1 MANEDKT
8 KRVIKDAKKQNEQGR
23 IKKTRQFSIP
33 RTYVPRSVA
42 LILPSYHFGGK
53 ASEGGVDSE
62 ISHTEYVNTPQDQ
75 TYSPIET
82 KGNQTV
88 HPEPAPY
95 IAGGDYEPPHHT
107 ENAGSH
113 HFTQPHH
120 YGKPV
125 TSTPTNTFGQT
136 NLTPIPTI
144 NSHTVEHKDYSYLT
158 PPVVGLPQSG
168 TVVEDTTLA
177 VSGTVDIHSA
187 QKGAPLTF
195 TPDNLHGQY
204 GEFTLNKDTG
214 EWSYALDNSHH
225 QNLAQGE
232 THTEILHVTATSAA
246 GVSVHQDITVT
257 VQGTNDIPV
266 ITSQAQHES
275 TKEDGVLLV
284 NGQVSASDVDHGA
297 VLTYTPDNLQGQY
310 GLFSL
315 NPSTGKWAYTLNN
328 QGDQAL
334 AEGEHHT
341 ETMLVT
347 VTDEHGATTTQTVT
361 VDVEGT
367 NDRPV
372 ITSQPQ
378 AGTVK
383 EDDVLAVKGQVT
395 ATDVDHGSSLTY
407 TPDNLQGQYG
417 SFSLSS
423 SSGRWIYKLDNN
435 AHQALALGESHTETM
450 LVTVTDEHGAKTTQ
464 QVTVTVEG
472 TNDKPVIT
480 SQAQTGAV
488 KEDDVLFVRGQVTAT
503 DIDHGA
509 VLTYTPDSLQ
519 GHYGSFT
526 LNSGAGTWTYKLDN
540 NGHQDLALGEHHTDV
555 MLVTVTD
562 EHGAKVTQEVRVE
575 VTGTNDKP
583 VITSGVQSETVKED
597 ATLFVRGQVVATD
610 VDNHAVLTYTP
621 DNLQGQYGSFT
632 LNKSSGSWAYKLD
645 NAAHQA
651 LAEGEHHTE
660 TLLVTVTDEHGAK
673 TTQQVTVEVEGTN
686 DRPVIAS
693 QAQTGAVKEDA
704 TLFVRGQVTATDVD
718 KGAVLTYAPD
728 SLQGQYGSFTLNKN
742 SGTWTYTLDN
752 SAHQELAEGEHHTE
766 TLLVTVT
773 DEHGAKAT
781 QTVTVDVEGTN
792 DKPVVTS
799 GVQHENVKEDAT
811 LFVRGQV
818 TATDADN
825 HAVLTYT
832 PDNLTGQYGAFTLN
846 KSSGAWTYKL
856 DNSAHQALAEGE
868 HHTETL
874 LVTVTDE
881 HGAKT
886 TQTVT
891 VDVEGTNDKP
901 VITSKAQAETVKEDD
916 VLTATGQITAS
927 DVDHGAVLTYSAPQ
941 TEMTGAY
948 GSFTLNPSSGVWHYK
963 LDNTAHQALAFGETH
978 TETLHVTVTD
988 DKGATTTQSVVV
1000 TVEGTNDKPV
1010 ITSSAQ
1016 SGSVNEDGTMFT
1028 KGQVSASDVDNGAI
1042 LTYTPDNLQ
1051 GHYGSFSLNPSS
1063 GTWTYT
1069 LDNQHH
1075 QDLAEGEKHTET
1087 LLVTVTDEHGAKTTQ
1102 QVTVDVTGTNDRP
1115 VITSNPQSAGV
1126 KEDDVLLARG
1136 QVTATDVDKGSV
1148 LTYTPD
1154 SLQGQY
1160 GSFTL
1165 NKSSGTWTYTLDNQ
1179 HHQDLAE
1186 GEHHTETML
1195 VTVTDEH
1202 GARVTQQVSIDIEG
1216 TNDRPKIT
1224 SHAQT
1229 GSVTEDKVL
1238 DASGQVIATDVDH
1251 GAKLSYTPDSLQ
1263 GNYGVFTLDKT
1274 TGAWHYSLDKA
1285 ASQVLGDGEHY
1296 QEHMLVTVTD
1306 EHGAKVTQQV
1316 SVDVQGTN
1324 DAPVITSHPQAETVK
1339 EDDVLL
1345 VRGQV
1350 TATDSDQHATLQ
1362 YSATNNLHGQYG
1374 TFTLNPSSGG
1384 WTYTL
1389 DNANQR
1395 VQVLAHGE
1403 THTETLHVLVT
1414 DNNGATTTQ
1423 DIEVTVKG
1431 TNDRPV
1437 ISLHGS
1443 DADSGCVIE
1452 EGSTAAGQPITG
1464 SATTTGHLTG
1474 TDVDSGDTQSWSIIN
1489 PIGGHAA
1496 GGGVYGHLTVNANG
1510 QWTYALDNSR
1520 TETQA
1525 LTQGQQVSETF
1536 TVRVTDSQGLTAEH
1550 QVTVNVTGSNDQA
1563 HITGQDSA
1571 TLTEDTGF
1579 NTKDQL
1585 HTSGDLAV
1593 TDVDSNEDHF
1603 KAETINGQY
1612 GSLTVDTHG
1621 HWHYE
1626 ANNNQ
1631 RAIQELKASDS
1642 LTDTITV
1649 QSADGTTHDVA
1660 ITINGTNDLPV
1671 IANTG
1676 DKGNVVEAGS
1686 HPDGHRHTSAETGTP
1701 SVSGTS
1707 SAQETDKGDP
1717 AHWAVTN
1724 GQGTYGSLV
1733 INARTGRWEYTLDNT
1748 QNGPAD
1754 RLHQGEVVTE
1764 HFEVTDTDSSGT
1776 PVKHTVEITVTGSN
1790 DVPVISGTHTGAVT
1804 EAGGTANAVAGTPSI
1819 AGDLSATD
1827 YDNNDGTLTWS
1838 VDGATSGTETRVGKF
1853 GTFTI
1858 DQNGHWHYQL
1868 NNSDP
1873 DAQKLQQGQNPT
1885 ETFTVLVTD
1894 SSGKPVE
1901 QEVTVTVHGT
1911 NDDPVL
1917 AAYVPQ
1923 TFAEDSSS
1931 HINNHRQ
1938 FVQLPAL
1945 TDVDDTHHTF
1955 SLERGHPGWVSIDQN
1970 GQVRVKTDAGALQH
1984 LSVGEHLDQDVVVIV
1999 EDDHGGTTKQTLHL
2013 TIQGTND
2020 TPRLSVLKIED
2031 RPGHFSHQQSMQSTG
2046 NNAHQPQLSVNEDT
2060 QLSGKVFFNDVDD
2073 QKDSNH
2079 PQGDTYTFT
2088 TQVKVTDELG
2098 HTTTVSAK
2106 DAGLTLGDDG
2116 HFTFDAS
2123 AQIYQHLQIGQNA
2136 KVDVLVTVTDNHG
2149 AHDQQHMHFTVR
2161 GQNDN
2166 PSVNQVAPLQV
2177 DEDNHLR
2184 FTLGR
2189 DNPSWGHPLLQI
2201 SDIEQ
2206 DKLDVFN
2213 PTIDPK
2219 YGRLVDHGMGRFEF
2233 IPASNENADTFP
2245 GEVPVVFKID
2255 DNHGG
2260 VVTER
2265 GYIHVNPVNDAP
2277 NARNVGLSSIDEDS
2291 SAIHISEGDLLAHTS
2306 DIDNQDTD
2314 LHVTSLQ
2321 LKTAGAGQLVKD
2333 PNGGWLFTP
2342 SANWN
2347 SHKFGT
2353 DVKFSFT
2360 VSDGDTSSNIQH
2372 GGGGTPSAVATLH
2385 VNPLP
2390 DPALIV
2396 PDNAHPQ
2403 DLSVTDG
2410 SDLVAEGYLTVSDP
2424 DKDESHFTATSSIPG
2439 THGFASIDRN
2449 GHWHYTLNDKD
2460 PAVLALGAGEHMLD
2474 KVVFRSIDGTSHT
2487 INIDITGKNEAPE
2500 VTQVDTIVAVEDGKP
2515 VIGKLH
2521 VDDKDTTDMLHFS
2534 LDKPVPG
2541 LIIDPDTGVYTFEP
2555 TATFYNHLREG
2566 QVEVISAVVSVTDSS
2581 GITIKDTIEIRVTGT
2596 NDAPEATGVP
2606 MPNLYLD
2613 DTHGT
2618 QVADPKAHF
2627 DDQMFL
2633 DRATDPDTGDHL
2645 SIGRL
2650 TATGAGQQLSDIH
2663 LHDASV
2669 GTLRQDGKGGY
2680 DFIPASHFTGP
2691 VVIDY
2696 TVTDGIASTKMQ
2708 TSFSVVRHVPLIPGR
2723 GTGSDG
2729 SQIAPPKAPID
2740 QDKFSQDIYHTTIAE
2755 GGDKVTGT
2763 VHQVHVS
2770 GTHSSHDEVYG
2781 ANHLM
2786 PNAHADGSSAFGFV
2800 KLQPNGGWEYHLNQ
2814 HNSPTDPV
2822 NQLAVGET
2830 LTETF
2835 TVRGPNAAP
2844 TTLVVTI
2851 TGTNDAPQITGVD
2864 QHIENAQH
2872 QIQQGIDI
2880 AEVDTTHVVGQLTVA
2895 DIDHEDILSLAYHSG
2910 APTDGQ
2916 GGAIAKEFLDGQGN
2930 LAGFSVNALGE
2941 YTFTPDSAHFGS
2953 IPPGQTRVFK
2963 VPVEVTDGHG
2973 GSDTQIVT
2981 LTVMGHNRP
2990 PVVANSDIHLSSQT
3004 EDFGTH
3010 TVSAQQ
3016 LLTLAG
3022 ASDPDGDTLH
3032 VTHLKITDTNGA
3044 PVTVRDDGQ
3053 GNFIFSSKQDQHGDL
3068 HFSFEVTDGM
3078 HHSQVQKVTA
3088 TLPVTAVN
3096 DKPVASD
3103 FKLGSVAEST
3113 TAAPTA
3119 THVFTESQFLAHV
3132 KDPDIATDSDKL
3144 HLTGTPTLVTGDQ
3157 AKGRF
3162 EASGNGYRFVPTDPN
3177 FHGTVHVTY
3186 EVTDSAGAT
3195 TSALAAIE
3203 VTATNDPAVITNPTP
3218 DYAQEDI
3225 KGSASGKLSIT
3236 DVDTPTGGA
3245 EEHFQAN
3252 SHIRGQFGYLQLDR
3266 DGNWNYVLTRGDKPG
3281 VQQLSA
3287 IGKLTE
3293 HFHITSQDGTKYDLS
3308 VEVRGTNDDP
3318 VLNAITAING
3328 KEGGNTLSGQIHATD
3343 VDTQGS
3349 RTIDNPADVLI
3360 YETQYTHAGFSLNS
3374 ATGAYSLDLKDPIFE
3389 HLAQGEKETLT
3400 VPVTVTDNNGGSSH
3414 TRNLV
3419 ITVTGTNDVPVLDA
3433 ITQITKNEDDAVVT
3447 GQLSAH
3453 DVDSDNLQGQHTTYH
3468 LQGSQVAGFTLN
3480 PDGSYSFDPH
3490 AYNALKVGEHK
3501 DITIPIIARDN
3512 HGDSAPQNLVIHLT
3526 GTNDAPTITG
3536 TSTATVTDGPS
3547 ISATTTTA
3555 EQLHITDPDSGE
3567 AHFIQELNVVPD
3579 STSANPG
3586 FQQSAYG
3593 HLSITADGNWQYHVD
3608 TPDAI
3613 KAIPHGETVTE
3624 TFTVHSADGT
3634 QHTVAVTL
3642 QGSNEAAT
3650 IGGTVAGAVTEDNI
3664 ATATATATGK
3674 LTVTDVDRGEEHFQ
3688 ATTAAG
3694 TYGTLDVDRNGE
3706 WTYTL
3711 NNANQN
3717 VQRLGAGVQVTD
3729 TIKVQSADGTS
3740 QDITVSITG
3749 TNDAPT
3755 VSHVLTK
3762 TLNEDSSLNFRP
3774 VMFGF
3779 TDTDQGDTLHSI
3791 SLTSIPDPA
3800 TEGQLLLNGNPVT
3813 SGQTIA
3819 KNQISHL
3826 VFNPVTN
3833 FNGDVHFGYKVSDGH
3848 ADSAEQTATLHVTP
3862 VNDPAQISVAVSA
3875 LVREDSPMGKTAG
3888 DLSIS
3893 DPDGSS
3899 EEVFK
3904 AATGLH
3910 GQYGELDIDEHGH
3923 WGYTMTKQSDAAI
3936 QGLKEG
3942 ETLIDK
3948 VTVYSQD
3955 GTAYEVEV
3963 QISGE
3968 NDSPTVTPVQGMTE
3982 QAGQTHVFSSA
3993 DFGFKDIDGDALH
4006 HITVTSLP
4014 DPAVGVL
4021 ELDDRHGGVS
4031 AVAANAPILSS
4042 DLDHLRFVPAQGVQS
4057 GQLLAFGYTAND
4069 GHVDSAPATLS
4080 MMLEN
4085 PAPAPQPSSL
4095 SSADEADTN
4104 IIENV
4109 VVTLD
4114 DLATE
4119 QPEHTGAQAYL
4130 AHVGIVQHNHDG
4142 PHSLDT
4148 PADLD
4153 LIFASSEVIRDEHG
4167 VSSSTIMGDDIH
4179 DLEHQTHD
4187 DFNHH
4192 HDLLVEHHY

>member
-562 EHGAKVTQEVRVE
+562 EHGAKATQEVRVE

-583 VITSGVQSETVKED
+583 VVTSGVQSETVKED

-718 KGAVLTYAPD
+718 KGAVLTYTPD

-752 SAHQELAEGEHHTE
+752 SAHQELALGEHHTDR
-766 TLLVTVT
+766 LLVMVT
-773 DEHGAKAT
+773 DEHGAKTT

-792 DKPVVTS
+792 DRPVITS
-799 GVQHENVKEDAT
+799 SVQHESVKEDAT

-818 TATDADN
+818 TASDVDN

-832 PDNLTGQYGAFTLN
+832 PDSLTGQYGAFTLN

-856 DNSAHQALAEGE
+856 DNSAHQALVEGE

-1115 VITSNPQSAGV
+1115 VLAAYAPVTFHEDENKQSQHNHIQTV
-1126 KEDDVLLARG
+1126 SLPTVS
-1136 QVTATDVDKGSV
+1136 DVDDTQ
-1148 LTYTPD
+1148 LTYSIDDHLDTKQGNPRWIDID
-1154 SLQGQY
+1154 SNTGQITVHTNARILQHL
-1160 GSFTL
+1160 SV
-1165 NKSSGTWTYTLDNQ
+1165 
-1179 HHQDLAE
+1179 
-1186 GEHHTETML
+1186 GESMTEDVL
-1195 VTVTDEH
+1195 VTVHDKH
-1202 GARVTQQVSIDIEG
+1202 GGSTQQTLHLTIEG
-1216 TNDRPKIT
+1216 TNDRP
-1224 SHAQT
+1224 H
-1229 GSVTEDKVL
+1229 
-1238 DASGQVIATDVDH
+1238 
-1251 GAKLSYTPDSLQ
+1251 
-1263 GNYGVFTLDKT
+1263 
-1274 TGAWHYSLDKA
+1274 
-1285 ASQVLGDGEHY
+1285 
-1296 QEHMLVTVTD
+1296 
-1306 EHGAKVTQQV
+1306 
-1316 SVDVQGTN
+1316 
-1324 DAPVITSHPQAETVK
+1324 
-1339 EDDVLL
+1339 
-1345 VRGQV
+1345 
-1350 TATDSDQHATLQ
+1350 
-1362 YSATNNLHGQYG
+1362 
-1374 TFTLNPSSGG
+1374 
-1384 WTYTL
+1384 
-1389 DNANQR
+1389 
-1395 VQVLAHGE
+1395 
-1403 THTETLHVLVT
+1403 
-1414 DNNGATTTQ
+1414 
-1423 DIEVTVKG
+1423 
-1431 TNDRPV
+1431 
-1437 ISLHGS
+1437 
-1443 DADSGCVIE
+1443 
-1452 EGSTAAGQPITG
+1452 
-1464 SATTTGHLTG
+1464 
-1474 TDVDSGDTQSWSIIN
+1474 
-1489 PIGGHAA
+1489 
-1496 GGGVYGHLTVNANG
+1496 
-1510 QWTYALDNSR
+1510 
-1520 TETQA
+1520 
-1525 LTQGQQVSETF
+1525 
-1536 TVRVTDSQGLTAEH
+1536 
-1550 QVTVNVTGSNDQA
+1550 
-1563 HITGQDSA
+1563 
-1571 TLTEDTGF
+1571 
-1579 NTKDQL
+1579 
-1585 HTSGDLAV
+1585 
-1593 TDVDSNEDHF
+1593 
-1603 KAETINGQY
+1603 
-1612 GSLTVDTHG
+1612 
-1621 HWHYE
+1621 
-1626 ANNNQ
+1626 
-1631 RAIQELKASDS
+1631 
-1642 LTDTITV
+1642 
-1649 QSADGTTHDVA
+1649 
-1660 ITINGTNDLPV
+1660 
-1671 IANTG
+1671 
-1676 DKGNVVEAGS
+1676 
-1686 HPDGHRHTSAETGTP
+1686 
-1701 SVSGTS
+1701 
-1707 SAQETDKGDP
+1707 
-1717 AHWAVTN
+1717 
-1724 GQGTYGSLV
+1724 
-1733 INARTGRWEYTLDNT
+1733 
-1748 QNGPAD
+1748 
-1754 RLHQGEVVTE
+1754 
-1764 HFEVTDTDSSGT
+1764 
-1776 PVKHTVEITVTGSN
+1776 
-1790 DVPVISGTHTGAVT
+1790 
-1804 EAGGTANAVAGTPSI
+1804 
-1819 AGDLSATD
+1819 
-1827 YDNNDGTLTWS
+1827 
-1838 VDGATSGTETRVGKF
+1838 
-1853 GTFTI
+1853 
-1858 DQNGHWHYQL
+1858 
-1868 NNSDP
+1868 
-1873 DAQKLQQGQNPT
+1873 
-1885 ETFTVLVTD
+1885 
-1894 SSGKPVE
+1894 
-1901 QEVTVTVHGT
+1901 
-1911 NDDPVL
+1911 
-1917 AAYVPQ
+1917 
-1923 TFAEDSSS
+1923 
-1931 HINNHRQ
+1931 
-1938 FVQLPAL
+1938 
-1945 TDVDDTHHTF
+1945 
-1955 SLERGHPGWVSIDQN
+1955 
-1970 GQVRVKTDAGALQH
+1970 
-1984 LSVGEHLDQDVVVIV
+1984 
-1999 EDDHGGTTKQTLHL
+1999 
-2013 TIQGTND
+2013 
-2020 TPRLSVLKIED
+2020 LSVLKVED
-2031 RPGHFSHQQSMQSTG
+2031 RPGHFTSQQGMQSSG
-2046 NNAHQPQLSVNEDT
+2046 NHAHQPQLSVNEDS
-2060 QLSGKVFFNDVDD
+2060 QIAGKVFFNDVDD
-2073 QKDSNH
+2073 HKDPSH
-2079 PQGDTYTFT
+2079 PHGDTYTFT
-2088 TQVKVTDELG
+2088 TLVNVTDEHG
-2098 HTTTVSAK
+2098 HTTAVSAK
-2106 DAGLTLGDDG
+2106 DAGLTLGNDG

-2213 PTIDPK
+2213 PTIDPR

-2474 KVVFRSIDGTSHT
+2474 KVVFRSTDGTSHT

-2916 GGAIAKEFLDGQGN
+2916 GRAIAKEFLDGQGN
-2930 LAGFSVNALGE
+2930 LAGFSVNAQGE

-3252 SHIRGQFGYLQLDR
+3252 SHIGGQFGYLQLDR

-3318 VLNAITAING
+3318 VLNAIAAVNG

-3349 RTIDNPADVLI
+3349 RTIDNPADVLT

-3586 FQQSAYG
+3586 LQQSAYG

-3664 ATATATATGK
+3664 ATATATATATGK

-3762 TLNEDSSLNFRP
+3762 TLNEDSSLNLRP

-3848 ADSAEQTATLHVTP
+3848 ADSAEQTATLHVTH

-3875 LVREDSPMGKTAG
+3875 LVREDSPTGKTAG

-3910 GQYGELDIDEHGH
+3910 GQYGELDINEHGH

-3942 ETLIDK
+3942 ETLLDK

-4021 ELDDRHGGVS
+4021 ELDDGHGSVS
-4031 AVAANAPILSS
+4031 AVAANAPILPS
-4042 DLDHLRFVPAQGVQS
+4042 DLDHLRFVPAQGVQG
-4057 GQLLAFGYTAND
+4057 GQLLAFDYTAND

-4104 IIENV
+4104 IIENA

-4119 QPEHTGAQAYL
+4119 QPEQTGAQAYL
-4130 AHVGIVQHNHDG
+4130 AHLGIVQHNHDG
-4142 PHSLDT
+4142 AHSLDT

-4153 LIFASSEVIRDEHG
+4153 LIFALSEVIRDEHG
-4167 VSSSTIMGDDIH
+4167 VGSSTIMGDDTH

>member
-62 ISHTEYVNTPQDQ
+62 ISHTEYVNTPQDLA
-75 TYSPIET
+75 YSPIET
-82 KGNQTV
+82 KGNQIV

-107 ENAGSH
+107 ENTGSH

-158 PPVVGLPQSG
+158 PPVVGLPQPG

-275 TKEDGVLLV
+275 TKEDGVLFV

-423 SSGRWIYKLDNN
+423 SSGRWIYKLNNN
-435 AHQALALGESHTETM
+435 AHQALALGESHTENM
-450 LVTVTDEHGAKTTQ
+450 LVTVTDERGAKTTQ

-562 EHGAKVTQEVRVE
+562 EHGAKATQEVRVE

-718 KGAVLTYAPD
+718 KGAVLTYTPD

-752 SAHQELAEGEHHTE
+752 SAHQELVEGQYHTE

-773 DEHGAKAT
+773 DEHGAKTT

-792 DKPVVTS
+792 DRPVITS
-799 GVQHENVKEDAT
+799 SVQHESVKEDAT

-818 TATDADN
+818 TASDVDN

-832 PDNLTGQYGAFTLN
+832 PDSLTGQYGAFTLN

-856 DNSAHQALAEGE
+856 DNSAHQALVEGE

-1339 EDDVLL
+1339 EDDVLF

-1395 VQVLAHGE
+1395 VQALAHDE

-1443 DADSGCVIE
+1443 DADSGSVIE

-1496 GGGVYGHLTVNANG
+1496 GDGVYGHLTVNANG

-1686 HPDGHRHTSAETGTP
+1686 HPDGHRHPSAETGTP
-1701 SVSGTS
+1701 SVFGTL

-1724 GQGTYGSLV
+1724 GQGTYGWLV

-1764 HFEVTDTDSSGT
+1764 HFEVTYTDSSGT

-1804 EAGGTANAVAGTPSI
+1804 EAGGTANAVAGTPFI

-2046 NNAHQPQLSVNEDT
+2046 NNAHQPQLSVNEDS
-2060 QLSGKVFFNDVDD
+2060 QIAGKVFFNDVDD
-2073 QKDSNH
+2073 HKDSNH

-2088 TQVKVTDELG
+2088 TQVKVTDEHG
-2098 HTTTVSAK
+2098 HTTTVSAR
-2106 DAGLTLGDDG
+2106 DAGLTLGNDG

-2149 AHDQQHMHFTVR
+2149 AHDQQHVHFTVH
-2161 GQNDN
+2161 GQNDAPTVTQVN
-2166 PSVNQVAPLQV
+2166 PMHV
-2177 DEDNHLR
+2177 DEDHHLK
-2184 FTLGR
+2184 FTLGSSH
-2189 DNPSWGHPLLQI
+2189 PSWGQPLVDIQ
-2201 SDIEQ
+2201 DIES
-2206 DKLDVFN
+2206 DKLDIYN
-2213 PTIDPK
+2213 PTVDPK

-2233 IPASNENADTFP
+2233 IPAKDQNFDTF
-2245 GEVPVVFKID
+2245 GLVPIKFEID
-2255 DNHGG
+2255 DNHGAR
-2260 VVTER
+2260 VTREGQIR
-2265 GYIHVNPVNDAP
+2265 VDPVNDAP
-2277 NARNVGLSSIDEDS
+2277 VAHVVNLPDIDEDS
-2291 SAIHISEGDLLAHTS
+2291 GSIHITQAELLAHTS
-2306 DIDNQDTD
+2306 DIDNVKGD
-2314 LHVTSLQ
+2314 LAVTSLT
-2321 LKTAGAGQLVKD
+2321 LSDRTAGILSGDAQH
-2333 PNGGWLFTP
+2333 GWTFTP
-2342 SANWN
+2342 AKNWN
-2347 SHKFGT
+2347 SHKAGHALRFNFVVNDGSGGQDNNHANLHIRPVQDIAVIT
-2353 DVKFSFT
+2353 DAK
-2360 VSDGDTSSNIQH
+2360 
-2372 GGGGTPSAVATLH
+2372 
-2385 VNPLP
+2385 NPP
-2390 DPALIV
+2390 
-2396 PDNAHPQ
+2396 HTQ
-2403 DLSVTDG
+2403 DKSVTDG
-2410 SDLVAEGYLTVSDP
+2410 TGDSLKAEGYLQVVDP
-2424 DKDESHFTATSSIPG
+2424 DLNEDHFKVVSSIPVS
-2439 THGFASIDRN
+2439 HGFASIDRD
-2449 GHWHYTLNDKD
+2449 GHWVYSLNPKD
-2460 PAVLALGAGEHMLD
+2460 PTVLALGQGETLTDHF
-2474 KVVFRSIDGTSHT
+2474 VVHSADGTAHT
-2487 INIDITGKNEAPE
+2487 VDILVTGKNEAPV
-2500 VTQVDTIVAVEDGKP
+2500 VTKLDTIIARESNTSSLNDPQVLIHGQ
-2515 VIGKLH
+2515 LH
-2521 VDDKDTTDMLHFS
+2521 VHDSDANDKLTFTLDHAVDGLTLDPTT
-2534 LDKPVPG
+2534 G
-2541 LIIDPDTGVYTFEP
+2541 GYTFDP
-2555 TATFYNHLREG
+2555 SNPAYNHLRQGEKQSIPA
-2566 QVEVISAVVSVTDSS
+2566 QVTISDGHGGVTH
-2581 GITIKDTIEIRVTGT
+2581 TVLAIEITGT
-2596 NDAPEATGVP
+2596 NDAPKANAVP
-2606 MPNLYLD
+2606 LPTTFENQPVTFTDSQLLS
-2613 DTHGT
+2613 G
-2618 QVADPKAHF
+2618 
-2627 DDQMFL
+2627 
-2633 DRATDPDTGDHL
+2633 ATDPDTGDHL
-2645 SIGRL
+2645 SIAKL
-2650 TATGAGQQLSDIH
+2650 TAGTNAHPQALSDVK
-2663 LHDASV
+2663 LHDPSV
-2669 GTLRQDGKGGY
+2669 GFLTQDGKGGY
-2680 DFIPASHFTGP
+2680 VFTPRAGYTGSIQ
-2691 VVIDY
+2691 IDY
-2696 TVTDGIASTKMQ
+2696 SVTDGIEETRAST
-2708 TSFSVVRHVPLIPGR
+2708 SLDVRAIPHISVPSIING
-2723 GTGSDG
+2723 G
-2729 SQIAPPKAPID
+2729 
-2740 QDKFSQDIYHTTIAE
+2740 HTTTNTQTNPPQKPVDTFTQSEYQASIKE
-2755 GGDKVTGT
+2755 DGQPSVSGIVKETHSGSGGGHT
-2763 VHQVHVS
+2763 QVHGHNHMV
-2770 GTHSSHDEVYG
+2770 GNYG
-2781 ANHLM
+2781 YLQVTTDGLWTYRLNNH
-2786 PNAHADGSSAFGFV
+2786 
-2800 KLQPNGGWEYHLNQ
+2800 Q
-2814 HNSPTDPV
+2814 SPTDLI

-2830 LTETF
+2830 AEEVFTLTSDHGYTK
-2835 TVRGPNAAP
+2835 VK
-2844 TTLVVTI
+2844 VTI
-2851 TGTNDAPQITGVD
+2851 TGSNDKPTITGESSSVYD
-2864 QHIENAQH
+2864 HSNQLVPNAKP
-2872 QIQQGIDI
+2872 GV
-2880 AEVDTTHVVGQLTVA
+2880 AEVDTLELHGDFTVTDVDHGDHLTFSEGKVTG
-2895 DIDHEDILSLAYHSG
+2895 IPS
-2910 APTDGQ
+2910 
-2916 GGAIAKEFLDGQGN
+2916 EFLDSSGH
-2930 LAGFSVNALGE
+2930 LAGLTVNPDGTYVFA
-2941 YTFTPDSAHFGS
+2941 PDSSNYGS
-2953 IPPGQTRVFK
+2953 IPPGQSRTFT
-2963 VPVEVTDGHG
+2963 VPVVVTDKG
-2973 GSDTQIVT
+2973 GLTDTTNLV
-2981 LTVMGHNRP
+2981 LTVEGHNRP
-2990 PVVANSDIHLSSQT
+2990 PVVAHHDVQLQGQK

-3010 TVSAQQ
+3010 TVSAHY

-3022 ASDPDGDTLH
+3022 ATDPDGDPLH
-3032 VTHLKITDTNGA
+3032 VTHLTITGANGA
-3044 PVTVRDDGQ
+3044 PVTVRDDGH
-3053 GNFIFSSKQDQHGDL
+3053 GNFIFSSIQNQHGDL

-3078 HHSQVQKVTA
+3078 PHSQAQTVTA
-3088 TLPVTAVN
+3088 TLPVSAVN
-3096 DKPVASD
+3096 DNPVAAD

-3113 TAAPTA
+3113 TATPTP
-3119 THVFTESQFLAHV
+3119 THVFTEAQFLAHV
-3132 KDPDIATDSDKL
+3132 KDPDIATDQDVL

-3162 EASGNGYRFVPTDPN
+3162 EVSGNVYRFVPTDPN

-3186 EVTDSAGAT
+3186 EVTDSSGAKAT
-3195 TSALAAIE
+3195 AQAAIV
-3203 VTATNDPAVITNPTP
+3203 VTPTNDPAVITNPKP
-3218 DYAQEDI
+3218 DFVEEDG
-3225 KGSASGKLSIT
+3225 KATASGQLGIT
-3236 DVDTPTGGA
+3236 DVDGSNQ
-3245 EEHFQAN
+3245 EHFHAN
-3252 SHIRGQFGYLQLDR
+3252 SHIGGQFGYLQLDR
-3266 DGNWNYVLTRGDKPG
+3266 DGNWNYVLTRSDKPG

-3526 GTNDAPTITG
+3526 GTNDAPIITG

-3567 AHFIQELNVVPD
+3567 SHFIQELNVVPD

-3593 HLSITADGNWQYHVD
+3593 HLSITADGKWQYHVD

-3624 TFTVHSADGT
+3624 TFTVHSADGA

-3650 IGGTVAGAVTEDNI
+3650 IGGTIAGVVTEDSSAN
-3664 ATATATATGK
+3664 TTGK

-3755 VSHVLTK
+3755 VFHALTK
-3762 TLNEDSSLNFRP
+3762 TLNEDSSLNLRP

-3862 VNDPAQISVAVSA
+3862 VNDPAQISMAVSA
-3875 LVREDSPMGKTAG
+3875 LVREDSPTGKTAG
-3888 DLSIS
+3888 SLSIS

-4021 ELDDRHGGVS
+4021 ELDDGHGGVS
-4031 AVAANAPILSS
+4031 AVTANAPILSS
-4042 DLDHLRFVPAQGVQS
+4042 DLDHLRFVPAQGVQG
-4057 GQLLAFGYTAND
+4057 GQLVAFDYTAND
-4069 GHVDSAPATLS
+4069 GHVDSVPATLS

-4104 IIENV
+4104 IIENA

-4119 QPEHTGAQAYL
+4119 QPEQTGAQAYL
-4130 AHVGIVQHNHDG
+4130 AHLGIVQHNHDG

-4167 VSSSTIMGDDIH
+4167 VDSSTIMGDDSP
-4179 DLEHQTHD
+4179 DLEHETHD